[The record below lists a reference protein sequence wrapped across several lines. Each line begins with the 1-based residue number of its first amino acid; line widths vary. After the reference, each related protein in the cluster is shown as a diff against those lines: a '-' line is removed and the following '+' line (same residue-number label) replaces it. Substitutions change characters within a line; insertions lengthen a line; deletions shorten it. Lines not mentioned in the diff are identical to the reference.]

1 MAQEI
6 ERKFLVK
13 SDQWKQYQGQATIY
27 RQGYI
32 YTENGTTVRV
42 RVAGSQG
49 FLTIKG
55 KTSGKTRSEF
65 EYSISVEDAQEM
77 LDSFCDHPLIEKTRT
92 KLKIGNLTWEIDE
105 FTGENEGLILAEVE
119 LENEDQEI
127 EIPEWIGEEVTD
139 DPRYYN
145 ANLVKNPY
153 SLLRTSPPIPINHP
167 QTQA

>member
-13 SDQWKQYQGQATIY
+13 NDQWRQYEGQTTIY

-32 YTENGTTVRV
+32 YTQNATTVRV

-55 KTSGKTRSEF
+55 KTSGKTRTEF
-65 EYSISVEDAQEM
+65 EYSIPLEEAQEM
-77 LDSFCDHPLIEKTRT
+77 LDNLCDPPLIEKTRT

-119 LENEDQEI
+119 LDDENQEI

-153 SLLRTSPPIPINHP
+153 LKFKTSP
-167 QTQA
+167 